1 MKSNRGSSY
10 GEKAGSARQFVP
22 ETRDLTKLRNAT
34 ESCRGCD
41 LYKRATQAVFGEGK
55 RKARMVFVG
64 EQPGDAEDRAGQP
77 FVGPAG
83 RVLDRALE
91 TAGIDRADVYVTNAV
106 KHFSFEERGKRRIH
120 KKPRLSEVRACHPWL
135 EAELQSIKPDCIVL
149 LGSTA
154 ANSLLGPQAR
164 VMKIRGTAIKDTAWA
179 PTVVVT
185 IHPSAVLRSENE
197 EQYFEMLVKDL
208 KVAAGT
214 LKRDTQG

>member
-1 MKSNRGSSY
+1 MVKRPD
-10 GEKAGSARQFVP
+10 SARQFVP
-22 ETRDLTKLRNAT
+22 ETRDLNKLGNAA

-41 LYKRATQAVFGEGK
+41 LYRRATQVVFGEGK
-55 RKARMVFVG
+55 RKSRIVFVG

-120 KKPRLSEVRACHPWL
+120 KKPRLSEVRACRPWL

-154 ANSLLGPQAR
+154 ASSLLGNEAR
-164 VMKIRGTAIKDTAWA
+164 VMKIRGKPLTDTAWA
-179 PTVVVT
+179 PAVVLVTV
-185 IHPSAVLRSENE
+185 HPSAVLRAENE
-197 EQYFEMLVKDL
+197 EEYFSMLVADL
-208 KVAAGT
+208 KVAKT
-214 LKRDTQG
+214 SIS

>member
-1 MKSNRGSSY
+1 MVKTP
-10 GEKAGSARQFVP
+10 GSARPFVP
-22 ETRDLTKLRNAT
+22 DTRDLSKLDNAA

-41 LYKRATQAVFGEGK
+41 LYKRATQVVFGQGK
-55 RKARMVFVG
+55 RKARIVFVG

-164 VMKIRGTAIKDTAWA
+164 VMKIRGRPLIDTAWA
-179 PTVVVT
+179 PSVVVVT
-185 IHPSAVLRSENE
+185 IHPSAVLRADNE
-197 EQYFEMLVKDL
+197 EEYFSLLVADL
-208 KVAAGT
+208 KVARSA
-214 LKRDTQG
+214 LS